1 MSDGPATY
9 FKYDLCLGSITGL
22 ISISYDTNPGNV
34 NPLAVP
40 INFKITWNGLQF
52 ESGFRGSSSFDTN
65 LLDAGYTA
73 TTGGST
79 GTLEFNKNSE
89 TPSCGLLEVF
99 SPLSNSKADFNV
111 VCGVT
116 PVPPQTPGPTPTPPA
131 VTPTAACVMGC
142 ADAPPPTIAPDGP
155 FNMSLCCPGAGAG
168 GDVHF
173 YWNGNSAVSGGSGMW
188 NNFAVADDNHTWIGD
203 HWVIEWC
210 EIKQN
215 GNVNAIFSRRT
226 QPCLFPG
233 TTVCSSVKTIGSLS
247 SSGLSFRWKRKKVPV
262 SNCGCTKDEY
272 WYTRSCSI
280 RPTRIFENQKFGGIQ
295 WDFMKWIS
303 GYKNSNLQNG
313 ITGPFGYFSSFSRN
327 GKFRI
332 FKDDTPTA
340 QDVMNFYN
348 QLDADIFS
356 ANNIINDLIDMAAQI
371 DEYKQNE
378 TLDLTQAVSYRNSNM
393 PKPLDLGSSDPC
405 CKAGDINW
413 LDSPCGIDEAGWWSK
428 SDCTCEYSESDPG
441 YGLGGP
447 FETQAEC
454 FNVGSCGSSFDCI
467 DGTCVEVAYG
477 DGPFSTYQDCLDYG
491 CEILPTATAPTPTA
505 TMPTPTATA
514 PTPTATMPT
523 PTATMPTPTA
533 TAPTPTATAPTPT
546 GTRVTPG
553 PTAPAP

>member
-1 MSDGPATY
+1 MSDGPGTY

-22 ISISYDTNPGNV
+22 ISISYDTNPGDI
-34 NPLAVP
+34 NPLAIP

-52 ESGFRGSSSFDTN
+52 ESGFRGDSSFDQD
-65 LLDAGYTA
+65 LIDAGYTA

-79 GTLEFNKNSE
+79 GTLEFMKDSE

-111 VCGVT
+111 VCDTT
-116 PVPPQTPGPTPTPPA
+116 PAPTETPSPTPTLPVSTPPA
-131 VTPTAACVMGC
+131 PSV
-142 ADAPPPTIAPDGP
+142 PPKG
-155 FNMSLCCPGAGAG
+155 GGAG

-173 YWNGNSAVSGGSGMW
+173 YWNGNNAVNSGAGMW

-247 SSGLSFRWKRKKVPV
+247 SSGLSFRWKRRKVTV
-262 SNCGCTKDEY
+262 SACGCAQDEY

-332 FKDDTPTA
+332 FKDDPPTA

-356 ANNIINDLIDMAAQI
+356 ANNVINDLIDMAAQI
-371 DEYKQNE
+371 DEYIENE
-378 TLDLTQAVSYRNSNM
+378 TLDIGAAVSYRNANM
-393 PKPLDLGSSDPC
+393 PTPLNLGGSDPC
-405 CKAGDINW
+405 CQGPDINW
-413 LDSPCGIDEAGWWSK
+413 LDAPCGIDEAGWWAK
-428 SDCTCEYSESDPG
+428 PDCACEYSETDPG
-441 YGLGGP
+441 YDLGGP
-447 FETQAEC
+447 FETQEEC
-454 FNVGSCGSSFDCI
+454 FNIGSCGSSFDCI

-505 TMPTPTATA
+505 SMPTPTAS
-514 PTPTATMPT
+514 MPT
-523 PTATMPTPTA
+523 PTASMPTPTA
-533 TAPTPTATAPTPT
+533 SMPTPTSTTL
-546 GTRVTPG
+546 TPG
-553 PTAPAP
+553 PTAPPP